1 MKREDIRLTS
11 DRVITPQ
18 ELLDPKNYKTVFDK
32 KSLNEIYDEIRSV
45 YLNDDRPWVIGYSGG
60 KDSTTVVQL
69 VWYALKDL
77 EIEKLKKPVYII
89 SSDTLVETPAIVNHI
104 DISLNKMRKAAKEQ
118 GLPFYTE
125 KVIPDISQTF
135 WVNLIGRGYPAPSRE
150 FRWCTDRL
158 KIKPTNKFILE
169 KVKQSGEVILVLG
182 VRKEE
187 SMTRAQVMEYQKSRK
202 PGDLFSA
209 HSTIPGALVYTP
221 IEDFTTNDVWN
232 YLLQKESPWGGNN
245 RNLSAL
251 YQSASGECPLVVDK
265 TTPSCGNSRFGCWTC
280 TVVQR
285 DVSLESMIEQGEQWL
300 EPLREFRNFLKETQK
315 PSNKAKFRSH
325 RRRDGRITRKTLKQ
339 KDGGGNRIL
348 IESALVFGPYLMS
361 FRQELLRRLLVT
373 ENEIQASISDPEF
386 TLIKIEELQEIRRI
400 WVHEELDW
408 NDSLPK
414 IYEEVKGIPFPRI
427 DDDVGQHTI
436 QDMQLLEKICKKK
449 GVPVELAM
457 RLLDLEMQ
465 TFDLITRPNIHQKIE
480 KILKRDYTGRNEAIL
495 EITGMSE
502 EDYLSS
508 LEEEELLGEGD

>member
-1 MKREDIRLTS
+1 MSSE
-11 DRVITPQ
+11 RVVTPL
-18 ELLDPKNYKTVFDK
+18 ELLDPDNYKTVFEK
-32 KSLNEIYDEIRSV
+32 KPLKEIYEEIRSV

-69 VWYALKDL
+69 VWYALKEL
-77 EIEKLKKPVYII
+77 GIENLKKPVYII

-118 GLPFYTE
+118 GLPFYPE

-169 KVKQSGEVILVLG
+169 KVKESGEVVLVLG
-182 VRKEE
+182 VRKDE

-221 IEDFTTNDVWN
+221 IEDFSTYDVWN

-245 RNLSAL
+245 RDLSAL

-285 DVSLESMIEQGEQWL
+285 DVSLESMIDQGEEWL
-300 EPLREFRNFLKETQK
+300 EPLLEFRDFLKETQK
-315 PSNKAKFRSH
+315 SSNKAKFRSH
-325 RRRDGRITRKTLKQ
+325 RRRDGRITRKNLKQ
-339 KDGGGNRIL
+339 KDGKGNRKL

-361 FRQELLRRLLVT
+361 FRQELLRRLLII
-373 ENEIQASISDPEF
+373 EEEIRSTIKDPEF
-386 TLIKIEELQEIRRI
+386 TLIKMEELQEIRRI
-400 WVHEELDW
+400 WIHEELDW
-408 NDSLPK
+408 EDNLPK
-414 IYEEVKGIPFPRI
+414 IYQDVKGIPFPRI
-427 DDDVGQHTI
+427 DDDVGQHTAK
-436 QDMQLLEKICKKK
+436 DMHLLQEICQEK
-449 GVPVELAM
+449 GVPLELAM

-465 TFDLITRPNIHQKIE
+465 TYDLVTRPNIHQKIE
-480 KILKRDYTGRNEAIL
+480 NILKRDYTGRDQAIL
-495 EITGMSE
+495 EITGMDE
-502 EDYLSS
+502 EEYLSS
-508 LEEEELLGEGD
+508 LTEEEEFGEEDQP